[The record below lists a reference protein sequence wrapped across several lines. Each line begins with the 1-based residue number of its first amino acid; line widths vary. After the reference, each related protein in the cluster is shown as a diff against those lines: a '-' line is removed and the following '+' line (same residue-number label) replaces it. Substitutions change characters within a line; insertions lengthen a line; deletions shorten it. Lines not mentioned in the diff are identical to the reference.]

1 MLSQGDAR
9 LWQTPGLKASA
20 DGVDQGQGGNRMKV
34 SRSTQILAVCLG
46 LWIGLVL
53 VLASSL
59 GWQIALPVLLLGM
72 GSALVFA
79 SFLSF
84 KS

>member
-1 MLSQGDAR
+1 
-9 LWQTPGLKASA
+9 
-20 DGVDQGQGGNRMKV
+20 MKE
-34 SRSTQILAVCLG
+34 SRSIQILAACLG

-59 GWQIALPVLLLGM
+59 GWQVALPVLLLGI
-72 GSALVFA
+72 GGALLFG

>member
-1 MLSQGDAR
+1 LDIGRCSLVSQDKEGK
-9 LWQTPGLKASA
+9 L
-20 DGVDQGQGGNRMKV
+20 MKV
-34 SRSTQILAVCLG
+34 SRSMQILAACLG

-59 GWQIALPVLLLGM
+59 GWQFALPILALGI
-72 GSALVFA
+72 GGALVFS

-84 KS
+84 RS

>member
-1 MLSQGDAR
+1 
-9 LWQTPGLKASA
+9 
-20 DGVDQGQGGNRMKV
+20 MKV
-34 SRSTQILAVCLG
+34 SRSMQILAACLG

-53 VLASSL
+53 VLASFV
-59 GWQIALPVLLLGM
+59 GWQIALPVLVLGI
-72 GSALVFA
+72 GGALVFA

>member
-1 MLSQGDAR
+1 
-9 LWQTPGLKASA
+9 
-20 DGVDQGQGGNRMKV
+20 MKV
-34 SRSTQILAVCLG
+34 SRSMQILAACLG

-59 GWQIALPVLLLGM
+59 GWQFALPILALGI
-72 GSALVFA
+72 GGALVFS

-84 KS
+84 RS

>member
-1 MLSQGDAR
+1 
-9 LWQTPGLKASA
+9 
-20 DGVDQGQGGNRMKV
+20 V
-34 SRSTQILAVCLG
+34 LG
-46 LWIGLVL
+46 LWIGFVL

-59 GWQIALPVLLLGM
+59 GWEIALPVLVLGI
-72 GSALVFA
+72 GGTLVFA

>member
-1 MLSQGDAR
+1 
-9 LWQTPGLKASA
+9 
-20 DGVDQGQGGNRMKV
+20 MKV
-34 SRSTQILAVCLG
+34 SRSIQILAVGLG

-59 GWQIALPVLLLGM
+59 GWEIALPVLILGL
-72 GSALVFA
+72 GSTLVFA

-84 KS
+84 NS

>member
-1 MLSQGDAR
+1 MR
-9 LWQTPGLKASA
+9 
-20 DGVDQGQGGNRMKV
+20 VNQGQGGNQMKV
-34 SRSTQILAVCLG
+34 SRSIQILAACLG

-59 GWQIALPVLLLGM
+59 GWHIALPVLVVGI
-72 GSALVFA
+72 GGALVFA

>member
-1 MLSQGDAR
+1 MPI
-9 LWQTPGLKASA
+9 TASPKS
-20 DGVDQGQGGNRMKV
+20 DKQMKM
-34 SRSTQILAVCLG
+34 SRSIQILAACLG

-59 GWQIALPVLLLGM
+59 GWQIALPVLVLGI
-72 GSALVFA
+72 GGALVFA

>member
-1 MLSQGDAR
+1 
-9 LWQTPGLKASA
+9 
-20 DGVDQGQGGNRMKV
+20 MKV
-34 SRSTQILAVCLG
+34 SRSVQILAACLG

-59 GWQIALPVLLLGM
+59 GWQVALPVLLLGI
-72 GSALVFA
+72 GGALLFC

>member
-1 MLSQGDAR
+1 
-9 LWQTPGLKASA
+9 
-20 DGVDQGQGGNRMKV
+20 MKV
-34 SRSTQILAVCLG
+34 SRSTQILAACLG

-53 VLASSL
+53 VSASSL
-59 GWQIALPVLLLGM
+59 GWEIALPVLVLGT
-72 GSALVFA
+72 GGTLVFA

>member
-1 MLSQGDAR
+1 LAR
-9 LWQTPGLKASA
+9 GKEETQ
-20 DGVDQGQGGNRMKV
+20 VKV
-34 SRSTQILAVCLG
+34 SRSVQILAACLG

-59 GWQIALPVLLLGM
+59 GWQVALPVLILRMGGALLFG
-72 GSALVFA
+72 

>member
-1 MLSQGDAR
+1 MAR
-9 LWQTPGLKASA
+9 GKEETQ
-20 DGVDQGQGGNRMKV
+20 VKV
-34 SRSTQILAVCLG
+34 SRSIQILAACLG

-59 GWQIALPVLLLGM
+59 GWEIALLVLVLGL
-72 GSALVFA
+72 GGFLVFA
-79 SFLSF
+79 SYLSF

>member
-1 MLSQGDAR
+1 
-9 LWQTPGLKASA
+9 
-20 DGVDQGQGGNRMKV
+20 MKV
-34 SRSTQILAVCLG
+34 SRSIQILAACLG

-59 GWQIALPVLLLGM
+59 GWEIALLVLVLGL
-72 GSALVFA
+72 GGFLVFA
-79 SFLSF
+79 SYLSF

>member
-1 MLSQGDAR
+1 MG
-9 LWQTPGLKASA
+9 
-20 DGVDQGQGGNRMKV
+20 
-34 SRSTQILAVCLG
+34 I
-46 LWIGLVL
+46 WIGLVL

-59 GWQIALPVLLLGM
+59 GWQIALPVLVLGI
-72 GSALVFA
+72 GAALVFG